1 MKLTKSS
8 PAGKGMES
16 RWTWAVAAALVL
28 STAVG
33 CRSGPKLTPE
43 QAEGQHLYATRCAHC
58 HRDND
63 LGLKPPPPELHGVMA
78 RGILPSGDR
87 ATDDAVRKTVL
98 GGKGKM
104 PSFAGRFTEDQMRA
118 LIAYLKTDMPNPE

>member
-1 MKLTKSS
+1 MRRREW
-8 PAGKGMES
+8 AGA
-16 RWTWAVAAALVL
+16 AVAALALF
-28 STAVG
+28 SGMAG
-33 CRSGPKLTPE
+33 CRGGAKLTPE

-63 LGLKPPPPELHGVMA
+63 LGLKPAPPNLMGVMA

-98 GGKGKM
+98 AGKGKM
-104 PSFAGRFTEDQMRA
+104 PAFAGRFTEEQMRA
-118 LIAYLKTDMPNPE
+118 LIAYLRTDMPAAD